1 MPFISHLNTK
11 EGVILLMRS
20 NITLT
25 PRTTLSM
32 LLQFLLTSLNKNGV
46 ILDLE
51 SVRQKPRRKF
61 LRAPVAVKRYRP
73 GGTKWTSKL
82 IRMVKPE
89 IPIFHH
95 HPHHSAKY
103 CPCHTTLSL
112 PFLPTIV

>member
-1 MPFISHLNTK
+1 MPFVSHLNTK
-11 EGVILLMRS
+11 EDVILLMRS

-73 GGTKWTSKL
+73 GGTRWTSKL
-82 IRMVKPE
+82 IRMAKPE

>member
-1 MPFISHLNTK
+1 MPFVSHLNTK
-11 EGVILLMRS
+11 EDAILLLRS

-61 LRAPVAVKRYRP
+61 LRAPAAVKRYRP
-73 GGTKWTSKL
+73 GVPGGL
-82 IRMVKPE
+82 
-89 IPIFHH
+89 
-95 HPHHSAKY
+95 
-103 CPCHTTLSL
+103 LN
-112 PFLPTIV
+112 